1 MTPEEIARQ
10 TLGNEYENEI
20 NYKLFNNNYT
30 KIKRRK
36 VKRREEKIGEESDK
50 NIYRKSKEA
59 SRTVAFRLQKKL
71 IQRRKTP
78 SLNANFYAKSYLHL
92 A

>member
-30 KIKRRK
+30 K
-36 VKRREEKIGEESDK
+36 
-50 NIYRKSKEA
+50 
-59 SRTVAFRLQKKL
+59 
-71 IQRRKTP
+71 
-78 SLNANFYAKSYLHL
+78 
-92 A
+92 